1 MDDPV
6 LIDLIRSA
14 HLLFLVLGMGPA
26 LYYDLRSLHR
36 IRQPVSQND
45 LDELRR
51 IHSIVSIACVG
62 LWLSGAALIWVRT
75 QFDISEFSPKLW
87 SKVAVVTTLTV
98 NATVLSVFVIPSLE
112 RIKGSRLLAIPL
124 GRLVAM
130 NLCAGVSLSCWMLA
144 LVLGSSSVLKNAG
157 WDLLLPVLFG
167 VSAACICGVMAIVL
181 WMRSVMQGNLADT
194 VSLSS

>member
-1 MDDPV
+1 MDDPI
-6 LIDLIRSA
+6 LIDLIRYA

-75 QFDISEFSPKLW
+75 QFDISEFTPKLW
-87 SKVAVVTTLTV
+87 SKAVVVSTLTV
-98 NATVLSVFVIPSLE
+98 NAIVLSIFVIPALD
-112 RIKGSRLLAIPL
+112 RIKGSRVVAIPL
-124 GRLVAM
+124 GRLVGM
-130 NLCAGVSLSCWMLA
+130 NFCAGVSLSCWMLA
-144 LVLGSSSVLKNAG
+144 LILGSSSVLKTAG

-167 VSAACICGVMAIVL
+167 VFAACISGVMAIVL
-181 WMRSVMQGNLADT
+181 WMRSVVYGNMADT

>member
-1 MDDPV
+1 MDDPI
-6 LIDLIRSA
+6 LIDLIRCA

-87 SKVAVVTTLTV
+87 SKTIVVSTLTV
-98 NATVLSVFVIPSLE
+98 NAIVLSIVVIPALE
-112 RIKGSRLLAIPL
+112 RIKGSRVVAIPL
-124 GRLVAM
+124 GRLVGM

-144 LVLGSSSVLKNAG
+144 LVLGSSSVLRTAG
-157 WDLLLPVLFG
+157 WDLLLPVLLG
-167 VSAACICGVMAIVL
+167 VSAACICGVMAVVL
-181 WMRSVMQGNLADT
+181 WMRSVVHGNVADT

>member
-1 MDDPV
+1 MDDPI
-6 LIDLIRSA
+6 LIDLIRCA

-87 SKVAVVTTLTV
+87 SKTIVVSTLTV
-98 NATVLSVFVIPSLE
+98 NAIVLSIVVIPALE
-112 RIKGSRLLAIPL
+112 GIKGSRVVAIPL
-124 GRLVAM
+124 GRLVGM

-144 LVLGSSSVLKNAG
+144 LLLGSSSVLRTAG
-157 WDLLLPVLFG
+157 WDLLLPVLLG
-167 VSAACICGVMAIVL
+167 VSAACICGVMAVVL
-181 WMRSVMQGNLADT
+181 WMRSVVHGNVADT